1 MPKNKLKKFLIFILI
16 IILTSIKMVY
26 APGCTYTING
36 ETSACDYN
44 SDDFYEHAKYDSEN
58 IDWDKFDQSKV
69 PPDRIA
75 EIPPEYVDP
84 SKVVDKSKLTK
95 DQLAYQKESSGEP
108 TINEVDDWQD
118 LEQDAR
124 DEVLS
129 EAAGQGVETTLLS
142 PTSGE
147 VYTNGFSL
155 DNGESVRVGYEA
167 YTSVSGFEY
176 SDGRSRAK
184 KAETRSTPDSTAIN
198 NEDIEAHGTQVSSS
212 ETALF
217 SFRGITIRG
226 IEGAI
231 KGATFE
237 TAING
242 VKATLPGNQIVE
254 ITDNGGNKLEF
265 ESNDGSIT
273 ISTEE
278 PARYKIQSGILSHQ
292 YGSVTEILVANSTGV
307 IEMGVSGF
315 KCMDIYPVGTY
326 WYTSDYKD
334 DFGITVPSYG
344 ERYKLCL
351 NKIAGET
358 SPDSDGQIDFPKK
371 AIELKDVVTYLR
383 LPFDSE
389 TYSLIAEPIYEGHIE
404 SAEAIMALDSDFVYI
419 EEFLVKGNNSDGH
432 LATTRFGYFEYIEAN
447 ATTFLKY
454 NTEYYP
460 NVIKKYR
467 ADFSRGYTLNN
478 PSSKALTSY
487 GSSAAVNVLSPGS
500 DKVSLAFEFMRKSR
514 GNFYNHSLFEYL
526 VVK

>member
-1 MPKNKLKKFLIFILI
+1 MVKPLHVTTIQT
-16 IILTSIKMVY
+16 TSMN
-26 APGCTYTING
+26 TL
-36 ETSACDYN
+36 
-44 SDDFYEHAKYDSEN
+44 KYDSEN

-129 EAAGQGVETTLLS
+129 EAAGQDVETTLLS

-147 VYTNGFSL
+147 VYANGFSL

-198 NEDIEAHGTQVSSS
+198 NEDIEAQGTQVSSS

-292 YGSVTEILVANSTGV
+292 CEI
-307 IEMGVSGF
+307 
-315 KCMDIYPVGTY
+315 Y
-326 WYTSDYKD
+326 
-334 DFGITVPSYG
+334 
-344 ERYKLCL
+344 
-351 NKIAGET
+351 
-358 SPDSDGQIDFPKK
+358 
-371 AIELKDVVTYLR
+371 
-383 LPFDSE
+383 
-389 TYSLIAEPIYEGHIE
+389 
-404 SAEAIMALDSDFVYI
+404 
-419 EEFLVKGNNSDGH
+419 
-432 LATTRFGYFEYIEAN
+432 
-447 ATTFLKY
+447 
-454 NTEYYP
+454 
-460 NVIKKYR
+460 
-467 ADFSRGYTLNN
+467 
-478 PSSKALTSY
+478 
-487 GSSAAVNVLSPGS
+487 
-500 DKVSLAFEFMRKSR
+500 
-514 GNFYNHSLFEYL
+514 
-526 VVK
+526 